1 MKKFRFPLRPVA
13 ILRSH
18 LELRAREAFAKAV
31 HAYVVA
37 EERLGSIRGHMAELE
52 SVLFTDRRDTFDAAT
67 AATFFRAYRQEC
79 ALEIGAEREAIAAR
93 VAMQAS
99 RAAYL
104 EANRKVKVVARLED
118 KARAAHRRDA
128 DRAEQAEL
136 DELASHRATRRRQP
150 LFAS

>member
-31 HAYVVA
+31 HLYVEA
-37 EERLGSIRGHMAELE
+37 EERLGSIRRHMAELE
-52 SVLFTDRRDTFDAAT
+52 SILFTDRRGSFDAAT
-67 AATFFRAYRQEC
+67 AASFFRAYRQEC
-79 ALEIGAEREAIAAR
+79 TREIVAEREAIAAR
-93 VAMQAS
+93 AAMQAA

-104 EANRKVKVVARLED
+104 EANRKVKVISRLED
-118 KARAAHRRDA
+118 KARSTHRRAA